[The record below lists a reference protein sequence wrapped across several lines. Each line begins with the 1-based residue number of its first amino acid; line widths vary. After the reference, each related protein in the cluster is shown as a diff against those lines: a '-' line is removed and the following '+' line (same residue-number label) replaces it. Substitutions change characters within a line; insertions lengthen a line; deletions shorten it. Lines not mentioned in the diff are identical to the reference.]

1 MKKTSRKFRLSKG
14 VKASIA
20 FFLASVVTS
29 GISYIVTPIYTNLLT
44 TDEYGKT
51 SVFMTWLQVFGI
63 VAMFCLSYGVFNNG
77 MCDYPDKRDDY
88 SFSMLILSN
97 IITLAFF
104 GVLLAIYPL
113 ISQFL
118 NMEIPLILLMMAV
131 CFVQPAMN
139 FWVTRQRYEYKY
151 KAVFFWSLVRAVLSP
166 LTAVVLMLNA
176 EQGSRLYP
184 RIFGAECSLIVIYIG
199 FYIYLGIKNKWKIN
213 TGYWKA
219 AFLFNLPLI
228 LHYLSTYLLGSSD
241 KIMISHLVSDSATAF
256 YSVAYS
262 IAAIATILWSAIN
275 SSLIPY
281 TYEKCKEKNFGDIN
295 KVTLPLIALFAVGC
309 VVVIM
314 LAPEAVMIVATDEY
328 MEAIYV
334 IPPVVGGVFFQVQY
348 YIYANVVYYYK
359 KPKYVMLGSLI
370 AVSLNIVLNYF
381 CIKQWGYMAAG
392 YTTLF
397 CYAVQAMIDY
407 LAMRKV
413 VGKNI
418 YNMKVIMA
426 LSAAVIGI
434 SIASIFVYDNVI
446 IRYLI
451 LSAIFVLLVVFRKKI
466 IAAFSFKKKKQPYA
480 EQNLKDEVINES
492 IDT

>member
-1 MKKTSRKFRLSKG
+1 M
-14 VKASIA
+14 
-20 FFLASVVTS
+20 
-29 GISYIVTPIYTNLLT
+29 
-44 TDEYGKT
+44 
-51 SVFMTWLQVFGI
+51 
-63 VAMFCLSYGVFNNG
+63 
-77 MCDYPDKRDDY
+77 
-88 SFSMLILSN
+88 
-97 IITLAFF
+97 
-104 GVLLAIYPL
+104 
-113 ISQFL
+113 
-118 NMEIPLILLMMAV
+118 
-131 CFVQPAMN
+131 
-139 FWVTRQRYEYKY
+139 QR
-151 KAVFFWSLVRAVLSP
+151 
-166 LTAVVLMLNA
+166 
-176 EQGSRLYP
+176 
-184 RIFGAECSLIVIYIG
+184 
-199 FYIYLGIKNKWKIN
+199 
-213 TGYWKA
+213 
-219 AFLFNLPLI
+219 
-228 LHYLSTYLLGSSD
+228 
-241 KIMISHLVSDSATAF
+241 
-256 YSVAYS
+256 
-262 IAAIATILWSAIN
+262 
-275 SSLIPY
+275 
-281 TYEKCKEKNFGDIN
+281 KNFGDIN

-466 IAAFSFKKKKQPYA
+466 IAAFSFKKEKTTLCRT
-480 EQNLKDEVINES
+480 EFEG
-492 IDT
+492 